1 MASKCPRCPQPRIK
15 SLTGFLGPLTPGP
28 SELKEGEKMK
38 PGVIVLVFRNPK
50 CSVWISDGRLPGGQL
65 HPEGDA
71 VMNGTRAVHKG
82 NPTK

>member
-1 MASKCPRCPQPRIK
+1 
-15 SLTGFLGPLTPGP
+15 
-28 SELKEGEKMK
+28 MK
-38 PGVIVLVFRNPK
+38 PGVIVLVFHNPK

-71 VMNGTRAVHKG
+71 VMNGTRAVYKG